1 MVSRENYEQAVRE
14 LVEAVVKEFGDA
26 VVSIYVAG
34 SFARGDYMPGRSDVD
49 VYVVLSRDGGVFE
62 GIRRRAREI
71 EEKYL
76 SEVRDYHPEPLGVS
90 MTTLEEIRSGRSW
103 LGIGWEYRIFQRGEA
118 ALWPRYQGPNT
129 KA

>member
-1 MVSRENYEQAVRE
+1 MVSREDYEQAVRE
-14 LVEAVVKEFGDA
+14 LVEAVVKEFGD

-49 VYVVLSRDGGVFE
+49 IYVVLSRDGGAFE

-118 ALWPRYQGPNT
+118 ALWLRYQGPNT